1 MRPTYWHQFKAHG
14 KLHILEFV
22 LSTVLFGFFGELV
35 TLFQYSTITLPF
47 AVVAGC
53 ITVLFFVF
61 QEYERSS
68 RIFDYEQ
75 GRRTG
80 WSQILR
86 VDGKSY
92 GSYTATQIKQTELAV
107 LTDYGYVIHLF
118 FAKMWWTLTKLFRFL
133 GVIAIVMLVMAAY
146 TWQVYPALVHSDI
159 TTWLHTGDAYP
170 MDILL
175 RQWAADGLIPAYILL
190 WPTTFSPSLEP
201 LGESLMRK
209 EVAERLQGERCYKVR
224 NMVDHEKLNIK
235 IRYMPETFSAWDLQ
249 HLSDQ
254 TAAELEKWHPGIRQK
269 LLAQRATASHES
281 PY

>member
-1 MRPTYWHQFKAHG
+1 M
-14 KLHILEFV
+14 
-22 LSTVLFGFFGELV
+22 STVLFGFFGELV